1 MSRSEESKHG
11 KHFLPRTFNED
22 SFKELYSK
30 ILKCPGHSDEGGGI
44 ASYLGFFHHPVLPAV
59 SPVTVG
65 GTLIMKRPIANSTTS
80 RISHLWEIGG
90 SHRLP
95 SRGPGRAWVFE
106 VGEEID
112 KALQTERLEESYQS
126 GFSRRRATAY
136 LWGRSLEVKAK
147 DYLYVPQIRLWPPW
161 QQNCSWN
168 YKGDCQL
175 LAWTEATGRLQN
187 PVANG
192 EEAGR
197 EVENLLKTH
206 AHTYHSTLPRCLLPK
221 TVSAE
226 LTFTLSSPCS
236 CI

>member
-1 MSRSEESKHG
+1 MRTASKSFTAKYWNVPVFQTKG
-11 KHFLPRTFNED
+11 EGSLLTWD
-22 SFKELYSK
+22 SFTTPFFQQFPPWQSAALWLWSVPLQTAPPPGSAICGKSVEATGSLPEAPGELEF
-30 ILKCPGHSDEGGGI
+30 LKLVRR
-44 ASYLGFFHHPVLPAV
+44 Y
-59 SPVTVG
+59 
-65 GTLIMKRPIANSTTS
+65 
-80 RISHLWEIGG
+80 
-90 SHRLP
+90 
-95 SRGPGRAWVFE
+95 
-106 VGEEID
+106 D

-206 AHTYHSTLPRCLLPK
+206 THTYHSTLPRCLLPK